1 MTTWFISDLHLEP
14 SRPDSIRQLFTF
26 LQQINGQA
34 DALYILGDF
43 FEYWVGDDFLDTPA
57 GEQVQ
62 PVIQALCAL
71 SDSGVPL
78 YFMHGNR
85 DFLVGQR
92 FADETGCSLLPEQ
105 QVIDLYGTP
114 TLLMHGD
121 TLCTDDVDYQK
132 TRAVFRDP
140 KWQAQVLTWTIPQ
153 RLQRAQEMREVS
165 ENSTRYKDEA
175 IMDVNQQTVE
185 QTLLEANVTRLI
197 HGHTH
202 RPAIHDFTLDGHAAQ
217 RIVLGDWYRQS
228 SFLRVAGNGE
238 IELINNPPYG
248 TA

>member
-1 MTTWFISDLHLEP
+1 MNTWFISDLHLEP
-14 SRPDSIRQLFTF
+14 SRPDSIRQLFAF
-26 LQQINGQA
+26 LQQIGGKA

-43 FEYWVGDDFLDTPA
+43 FEYWVGDDFLDTSA
-57 GEQVQ
+57 GEQVK
-62 PVIQALCAL
+62 PVIQALRQL
-71 SDSGVPL
+71 SDSGVAL

-85 DFLVGQR
+85 DFLIGER
-92 FADETGCSLLPEQ
+92 FATETGCMLLPEQ

-132 TRAVFRDP
+132 ARAVFRDP

-153 RLQRAQEMREVS
+153 RLQRAREMREVS
-165 ENSTRYKDEA
+165 ENSTRYKTEEL
-175 IMDVNQQTVE
+175 MDVNQQTVE
-185 QTLLEANVTRLI
+185 QTMRETGVARLI

-202 RPAIHDFTLDGHAAQ
+202 RPAIHDFQLDGQDVQ
-217 RIVLGDWYRQS
+217 RIVLGDWYKQS
-228 SFLRVAGNGE
+228 SFLRISDNGE
-238 IELINNPPYG
+238 IELTNQPFG